1 MSARL
6 VPSIAVT
13 GALHVV
19 GWGALAALMLPSGAA
34 LAGVSAA
41 PLASL
46 GIGVTAYLLGVRH
59 AFDPDHIAA
68 IDGSA
73 RRLVGAGRSPR
84 GVGLWFSLGHSTVV
98 AALCL
103 AIAAAG
109 PLIAPIVTDDGSPV
123 HQWAGVIGPLVS
135 STFLIVV
142 ALANVASLRQGA
154 GTPSGPVA
162 WLLGR
167 FDHLLDRPSRMYL
180 TGLLFGLGFDTAT
193 EIGLLALAASAAVTA
208 APWWAVLVLPV
219 LFAAGMSAFDSAQ
232 GELAYRAY
240 RWGSGS
246 PLGASYRTITAV
258 MSIAIALVVA
268 AAQLATLLTSGRGA
282 GPIEWL
288 NTIDIGWLGLA
299 FTIAIGVVWAVTAAR
314 RATTAT
320 ATVTP
325 LPRT

>member
-6 VPSIAVT
+6 VPSLAVT
-13 GALHVV
+13 AALHLV
-19 GWGALAALMLPSGAA
+19 GWGALLALVVPSGAT
-34 LAGVSAA
+34 LDGMSAA

-46 GIGVTAYLLGVRH
+46 GIGVTAYLLGIRH

-68 IDGSA
+68 IDGST

-109 PLIAPIVTDDGSPV
+109 PLIAPLVTDDSSPV
-123 HQWAGVIGPLVS
+123 HQWAGAIGPLVS

-142 ALANVASLRQGA
+142 ALANIASIRQGA
-154 GTPSGPVA
+154 SAPRGPVG

-167 FDHLLDRPSRMYL
+167 FDRVLDRPSRMYL
-180 TGLLFGLGFDTAT
+180 IGVLFGLGFDTAT

-208 APWWAVLVLPV
+208 APWWVVLVLPV
-219 LFAAGMSAFDSAQ
+219 LFAAGMTGFDSAQ

-246 PLGASYRTITAV
+246 PLGVSYRTITAV
-258 MSIAIALVVA
+258 MSIGIALVVA
-268 AAQLATLLTSGRGA
+268 AAQLATLLGSA
-282 GPIEWL
+282 GSSMPFA
-288 NTIDIGWLGLA
+288 NVIDIGWLGLA
-299 FTIAIGVVWAVTAAR
+299 FTVAIGAAWAAAAIRSSTKTA
-314 RATTAT
+314 
-320 ATVTP
+320 
-325 LPRT
+325 LSRT

>member
-6 VPSIAVT
+6 VPSLVVTAV
-13 GALHVV
+13 LHLV
-19 GWGALAALMLPSGAA
+19 GWGALLALVLPSGAT
-34 LAGVSAA
+34 LDGMSAA

-68 IDGSA
+68 IDGST
-73 RRLVGAGRSPR
+73 RRLVGTGRAAR

-109 PLIAPIVTDDGSPV
+109 PLIAPLITDDGSPV
-123 HQWAGVIGPLVS
+123 HQWAGVIGPIVS
-135 STFLIVV
+135 SAFLIVV
-142 ALANVASLRQGA
+142 AVANVASLRQRT
-154 GTPSGPVA
+154 GTPRGPIG

-167 FDHLLDRPSRMYL
+167 FDHLVDRPSRMYL

-208 APWWAVLVLPV
+208 APWWVVLVLPV
-219 LFAAGMSAFDSAQ
+219 LFAAGMTAFDSAQ

-246 PLGASYRTITAV
+246 PLGVSYRTITAV
-258 MSIAIALVVA
+258 MSIGIALFVA
-268 AAQLATLLTSGRGA
+268 ATQLATLVGSGGVGEPFQWA
-282 GPIEWL
+282 S
-288 NTIDIGWLGLA
+288 TIDIGWLGLA
-299 FTIAIGVVWAVTAAR
+299 FTVAIGLVWAVAAAIRSSTKTA
-314 RATTAT
+314 
-320 ATVTP
+320 